1 VPAVRQVVELVLIV
15 AIAIGGYLAWQTG
28 QERARLQRTFDRLAR
43 KAGDLEIGD
52 PNQVHLRAFPT
63 GEPLHFAWRV
73 YLPASYPARVR
84 VQTGRLFREASGSR
98 SRPLEFIARVRFR
111 EDENGVLNVYWKFAG
126 YDRRESVGDRAFA
139 TLLRGRW
146 NELAAEQL
154 GADGLVA
161 LDPDRMN
168 TLLRLRLPADLQEYA
183 KTALS
188 PDQRKELVPVFFEL
202 QLGSPASQSDP

>member
-1 VPAVRQVVELVLIV
+1 MRRGVELVLIA

-28 QERARLQRTFDRLAR
+28 KERGRLQRTFDRLAR
-43 KAGDLEIGD
+43 KAGDIEIGD

-84 VQTGRLFREASGSR
+84 VRTGHSSSDTSGSR
-98 SRPLEFIARVRFR
+98 SQPLEFIARVRFR
-111 EDENGVLNVYWKFAG
+111 EDENGVLNMYWKFAG

-146 NELAAEQL
+146 NEVAVEQL
-154 GADGLVA
+154 GADGVVA
-161 LDPDRMN
+161 IDPDRLI
-168 TLLRLRLPADLQEYA
+168 TLLRLRLPASFQESA

-188 PDQRKELVPVFFEL
+188 PDQQKELVPVFFEL
-202 QLGSPASQSDP
+202 QLGSPASKTNP

>member
-1 VPAVRQVVELVLIV
+1 VRRVVELVLIA

-28 QERARLQRTFDRLAR
+28 QERGRLQRTFDRLAR

-84 VQTGRLFREASGSR
+84 VRTGQSSSDTSGSR
-98 SRPLEFIARVRFR
+98 SQSLEFIARVRFR

-126 YDRRESVGDRAFA
+126 YGIRGAVGDRAFA

-146 NELAAEQL
+146 NEVEVEQH
-154 GADGLVA
+154 GADGQVG
-161 LDPDRMN
+161 LDPDRLI
-168 TLLRLRLPADLQEYA
+168 TLLRLRLPADLQENA

-188 PDQRKELVPVFFEL
+188 SDQQKELVPVFFEF
-202 QLGSPASQSDP
+202 QLGSPASKSGP